1 MASGDRARACITVST
16 RVCLCLGLFLL
27 ACQPPAPPRISIG
40 VVPWIGYEYLHL
52 AVRQGFF
59 ADEGV
64 EVRLVEF
71 GSINDS
77 MRAFQRG
84 QLDGFAC
91 TPVEL
96 LRTLEE
102 KGRPFKVF
110 QILDFSDGADV
121 VLTRKSITD
130 VAGLRGMR
138 VAVEPVGTVTTFLL
152 FRALERAGM
161 TLDDVTLVPTEL
173 LQMFDAFM
181 AGRVDA
187 VVAFPP
193 VSSTLLATGQVNT
206 IFTSE
211 RVPGEIFDVIAI
223 DATLLQARPDAAAA
237 MLRAYDRAIDFVE
250 TNPSEAYAFVAA
262 RLNLKVEEVATLL
275 EKDIHV
281 TRLAEQAV
289 LLAPGG
295 PILTSLRANA
305 EILRRTGVR
314 SRALDFDELF
324 DYEPLRR
331 ALGAKGATTRAPLP
345 ER

>member
-52 AVRQGFF
+52 AARQQFF
-59 ADEGV
+59 AAEGV
-64 EVRLVEF
+64 DVRLVEF
-71 GSINDS
+71 ASINDA
-77 MRAFQRG
+77 MRAFQRA

-91 TPVEL
+91 SQVEL
-96 LRTLEE
+96 LRTLDEA
-102 KGRPFKVF
+102 GRQFKVF
-110 QILDFSDGADV
+110 HVLDFSDGADV

-138 VAVEPVGTVTTFLL
+138 VAIEPVGTLTTFVL
-152 FRALERAGM
+152 FRALESAGM

-181 AGRVDA
+181 AGQVDA
-187 VVAFPP
+187 VVTFPP

-206 IFTSE
+206 IFTSK
-211 RVPGEIFDVIAI
+211 RMPGEIFDVIAI
-223 DATLLQARPDAAAA
+223 DAALLQTRPDAAVAI
-237 MLRAYDRAIDFVE
+237 LRAYERTIDFVE

-262 RLNLKVEEVATLL
+262 RLNLTTEEVATLL

-281 TRLAEQAV
+281 PRLAEQAV

-295 PILTSLRANA
+295 PILRSLGANA
-305 EILRRTGVR
+305 EILRRTGAL

-331 ALGAKGATTRAPLP
+331 ARGAKGATTRAPLP

>member
-1 MASGDRARACITVST
+1 
-16 RVCLCLGLFLL
+16 LCLGFFLL
-27 ACQPPAPPRISIG
+27 ACRRSPPPPISIG

-52 AVRQGFF
+52 AARQEFF
-59 ADEGV
+59 AAEDV

-71 GSINDS
+71 GSINDA
-77 MRAFQRG
+77 MRAFQRA

-96 LRTLEE
+96 LRTLDAE
-102 KGRPFKVF
+102 GRPFKVF
-110 QILDFSDGADV
+110 QVLDFSDGADV

-138 VAVEPVGTVTTFLL
+138 VAIEPGGTVTTFLL
-152 FRALERAGM
+152 FRALESAGM

-173 LQMFDAFM
+173 LQMLDAFM

-187 VVAFPP
+187 VVTFPP

-211 RVPGEIFDVIAI
+211 RVPGEIFDVIVM
-223 DATLLQARPDAAAA
+223 DAALLQVRPDAAAA
-237 MLRAYDRAIDFVE
+237 ILRAHDRAIDFVE

-262 RLNLKVEEVATLL
+262 RLNLKVEEVATLM

-281 TRLAEQAV
+281 TPLAEQAV

-295 PILTSLRANA
+295 PILSSLRANA
-305 EILRRTGVR
+305 EIQRRTGAL
-314 SRALDFDELF
+314 SRALDFDGLIA
-324 DYEPLRR
+324 YEPLRR
-331 ALGAKGATTRAPLP
+331 ALGANGATTRVPLS